1 MNQQERVGPG
11 TAAPAEGSSCSR
23 LSPWVLLVS
32 ALAVK
37 TALMTVGLVL
47 LFHRSCGQY
56 KTLPQNAPGWHCI
69 PNGSASQITH
79 VSQSCDKPA
88 ALQGNHTE
96 LHCILAVHQSKGR
109 DWKCCS
115 EGWRPFQ
122 ESCYYFSDDWMPWNE
137 SQQNCSG
144 MGSQL
149 VVINTEAEQAFLYKE
164 MGRQFKHQRNGV
176 ILYIGLRAQKVGQWR
191 WADQTPYNE
200 TAAFWRRGE
209 PSDQPSDE
217 LCVVIHYQKD
227 IFRNWNNVPCTID
240 SYRICETA
248 AETI

>member
-1 MNQQERVGPG
+1 MNQQERVSPG

-37 TALMTVGLVL
+37 TALMTVGLED
-47 LFHRSCGQY
+47 S
-56 KTLPQNAPGWHCI
+56 
-69 PNGSASQITH
+69 
-79 VSQSCDKPA
+79 
-88 ALQGNHTE
+88 
-96 LHCILAVHQSKGR
+96 
-109 DWKCCS
+109 WKCCP

-122 ESCYYFSDDWMPWNE
+122 ESCYYFSGDQMPWNE

-144 MGSQL
+144 MGSHL
-149 VVINTEAEQAFLYKE
+149 VVINTEAEQDFLYKE
-164 MGRQFKHQRNGV
+164 IRRQMKYQEEGIN
-176 ILYIGLRAQKVGQWR
+176 LYIGLRAQEAGQWR

-217 LCVVIHYQKD
+217 FCVVIHYQKD
-227 IFRNWNNVPCTID
+227 VFRNWNNVPCTID
-240 SYRICETA
+240 SYWICETA
-248 AETI
+248 AETL

>member
-1 MNQQERVGPG
+1 MNQQERVSPG

-37 TALMTVGLVL
+37 TALMTVGLVV
-47 LFHRSCGQY
+47 LFHMSCGQC
-56 KTLPQNAPGWHCI
+56 KTLPQNASEWHCI
-69 PNGSASQITH
+69 PNGS
-79 VSQSCDKPA
+79 VSEKDS
-88 ALQGNHTE
+88 
-96 LHCILAVHQSKGR
+96 
-109 DWKCCS
+109 WKCCP

-122 ESCYYFSDDWMPWNE
+122 ESCYYFSGDQMPWNE

-144 MGSQL
+144 MGSHL
-149 VVINTEAEQAFLYKE
+149 VVINTEAEQDFLYKE
-164 MGRQFKHQRNGV
+164 IRRQMKYQEEGIN
-176 ILYIGLRAQKVGQWR
+176 LYIGLRAQEAGQWR

-217 LCVVIHYQKD
+217 FCVVIHYQKD
-227 IFRNWNNVPCTID
+227 VFRNWNNVPCTID
-240 SYRICETA
+240 SYWICETA
-248 AETI
+248 AETL

>member
-1 MNQQERVGPG
+1 MNQQERVSPG

-23 LSPWVLLVS
+23 LSPWVFLAS

-37 TALMTVGLVL
+37 TALMTVGLVV

-69 PNGSASQITH
+69 RNGSASQR
-79 VSQSCDKPA
+79 Q
-88 ALQGNHTE
+88 
-96 LHCILAVHQSKGR
+96 
-109 DWKCCS
+109 DWKCCPV
-115 EGWRPFQ
+115 GWRPFQ
-122 ESCYYFSDDWMPWNE
+122 ESCYYFSDDWMPWDK

-149 VVINTEAEQAFLYKE
+149 VVINTKAEQAFINKE
-164 MGRQFKHQRNGV
+164 IQMKYQREQIN
-176 ILYIGLRAQKVGQWR
+176 LYIGLREQEAGQWR

-200 TAAFWRRGE
+200 SAAFWRHGE

-217 LCVVIHYQKD
+217 FCVVIHYQKNVFQ
-227 IFRNWNNVPCTID
+227 FRNWNNIPCTID

-248 AETI
+248 AVTP

>member
-1 MNQQERVGPG
+1 MNQQERVSPG

-23 LSPWVLLVS
+23 LSPWVFLVS

-37 TALMTVGLVL
+37 TALMTVVLVV

-56 KTLPQNAPGWHCI
+56 KTLPENAQGWHCI
-69 PNGSASQITH
+69 PSGSASQKD
-79 VSQSCDKPA
+79 S
-88 ALQGNHTE
+88 
-96 LHCILAVHQSKGR
+96 
-109 DWKCCS
+109 WKCCP

-122 ESCYYFSDDWMPWNE
+122 ESCYYFSDDQMPWNE

-149 VVINTEAEQAFLYKE
+149 VVINTKAEQAFLYKE

-176 ILYIGLRAQKVGQWR
+176 ILYIGLRAQEVGQWR

-200 TAAFWRRGE
+200 TAAFWRPGE
-209 PSDQPSDE
+209 PSNKPAE
-217 LCVVIHYQKD
+217 MCVVIYHNTENLW
-227 IFRNWNNVPCTID
+227 NWNDVPCTTR
-240 SYRICETA
+240 SYRICEKA
-248 AETI
+248 AVTL

>member
-11 TAAPAEGSSCSR
+11 TAGAVASTRLCPRMLQGGTASPMDLQAKSLMSPRAVTSPQPCRGTIQSCTASWRCIKAKHSCSVV
-23 LSPWVLLVS
+23 SPC
-32 ALAVK
+32 
-37 TALMTVGLVL
+37 T
-47 LFHRSCGQY
+47 
-56 KTLPQNAPGWHCI
+56 
-69 PNGSASQITH
+69 
-79 VSQSCDKPA
+79 
-88 ALQGNHTE
+88 
-96 LHCILAVHQSKGR
+96 GR
-109 DWKCCS
+109 DLKCCS

-122 ESCYYFSDDWMPWNE
+122 ESCYYFSDDQMPWDE

-149 VVINTEAEQAFLYKE
+149 VVINTKAEQAFLYKE
-164 MGRQFKHQRNGV
+164 IQMKYRQNG
-176 ILYIGLRAQKVGQWR
+176 INLYIGLRAQKVGQWR

-200 TAAFWRRGE
+200 RAAFWRRGE

-227 IFRNWNNVPCTID
+227 IFRNWNNVPCTIH
-240 SYRICETA
+240 SYWICETA

>member
-1 MNQQERVGPG
+1 MNQQERVSPG

-23 LSPWVLLVS
+23 LSPWVFLLS

-37 TALMTVGLVL
+37 TALMTVGLVV

-69 PNGSASQITH
+69 PNGPPSQK
-79 VSQSCDKPA
+79 D
-88 ALQGNHTE
+88 N
-96 LHCILAVHQSKGR
+96 
-109 DWKCCS
+109 WKCCP

-149 VVINTEAEQAFLYKE
+149 VVINTEAEQDFLYKE
-164 MGRQFKHQRNGV
+164 IRRQMKYQQKGNDF
-176 ILYIGLRAQKVGQWR
+176 YIGLRAQEVGQWR
-191 WADQTPYNE
+191 WADQTPYNV

-209 PSDQPSDE
+209 PTNSPE
-217 LCVVIHYQKD
+217 EKCVVIHHQSENLQ
-227 IFRNWNNVPCTID
+227 NWNDVPCTIR
-240 SYRICETA
+240 SYRICENA
-248 AETI
+248 AETL

>member
-23 LSPWVLLVS
+23 LSPWVFLAS

-37 TALMTVGLVL
+37 TALMTVGLVV

-69 PNGSASQITH
+69 PNGSASQKD
-79 VSQSCDKPA
+79 S
-88 ALQGNHTE
+88 
-96 LHCILAVHQSKGR
+96 
-109 DWKCCS
+109 WKCCS

-122 ESCYYFSDDWMPWNE
+122 ESCYYFSDDQMPWDE

-149 VVINTEAEQAFLYKE
+149 VVINTKAEQAFLYKE
-164 MGRQFKHQRNGV
+164 IQMKYRQNG
-176 ILYIGLRAQKVGQWR
+176 INLYIGLRAQKVGQWR

-200 TAAFWRRGE
+200 RAAFWRRGE

-227 IFRNWNNVPCTID
+227 IFRNWNNVPCTIH
-240 SYRICETA
+240 SYWICETA